1 MLLCGMTWVWPP
13 VMMSHKVLSDTGWSS
28 CPGTGPEEAASSSLL
43 GSIWAAETL
52 LRHACISTWGPTD
65 ELFTEITLVPSSRV
79 QEMRHCSPCQQ
90 WNRCTHHWALA
101 LEAGSSQVAA
111 QGENRP
117 NLIEP
122 SEEVQTREIA
132 LSELQ
137 RGQTSVLTQQGKLI
151 KDLHS
156 GSVAILLIFLKW
168 ALENSLFWQINSTCT
183 TDVRDA
189 NASTLS
195 SKYLWSL

>member
-1 MLLCGMTWVWPP
+1 MELLSRNGARRGCIIQPARV
-13 VMMSHKVLSDTGWSS
+13 H
-28 CPGTGPEEAASSSLL
+28 L
-43 GSIWAAETL
+43 GSWNPSE
-52 LRHACISTWGPTD
+52 ACLHLYVRTNRRALHWDQS
-65 ELFTEITLVPSSRV
+65 LVPSSRV
-79 QEMRHCSPCQQ
+79 QEMWHCSPCQQ
-90 WNRCTHHWALA
+90 WNKRTHHWALA

-122 SEEVQTREIA
+122 SEEVQTRETA

-137 RGQTSVLTQQGKLI
+137 HGQASVLTQQGKLI

-195 SKYLWSL
+195 SKYLWSP

>member
-1 MLLCGMTWVWPP
+1 M
-13 VMMSHKVLSDTGWSS
+13 
-28 CPGTGPEEAASSSLL
+28 
-43 GSIWAAETL
+43 
-52 LRHACISTWGPTD
+52 
-65 ELFTEITLVPSSRV
+65 
-79 QEMRHCSPCQQ
+79 
-90 WNRCTHHWALA
+90 
-101 LEAGSSQVAA
+101 AA

-168 ALENSLFWQINSTCT
+168 ALENSLF
-183 TDVRDA
+183 
-189 NASTLS
+189 
-195 SKYLWSL
+195 